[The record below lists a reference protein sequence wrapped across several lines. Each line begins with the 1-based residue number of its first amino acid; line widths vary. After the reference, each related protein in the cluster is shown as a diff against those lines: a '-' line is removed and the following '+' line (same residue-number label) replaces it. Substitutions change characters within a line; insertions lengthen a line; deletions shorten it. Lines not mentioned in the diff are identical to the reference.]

1 MPLNSSHAVSEQQL
15 VDIHNETKHLKTP
28 VYIGIMPL
36 TSSRN
41 AEFIHNEIPGIKLS
55 DTIRE
60 KMAHAGED
68 KEKQKAEGLAIA
80 RSLLDTACELFN
92 GIYLITPF
100 LRSMM
105 PI

>member
-1 MPLNSSHAVSEQQL
+1 
-15 VDIHNETKHLKTP
+15 
-28 VYIGIMPL
+28 MPL

-55 DTIRE
+55 DSIRE
-60 KMAHAGED
+60 KMARAGED

-100 LRSMM
+100 LRSDLTSELTSY
-105 PI
+105 IKQKDEQRQNIYLH